1 LNNIYTFDDIENALV
16 TLFSMTTADGWGEI
30 ALSNMSS
37 VGIDYE
43 QSDHIIKPAWLAFY
57 MVFMLLGCFFFINL
71 FVGVVVS
78 TFNSEHDKLGGN
90 NLLTDK

>member
-1 LNNIYTFDDIENALV
+1 
-16 TLFSMTTADGWGEI
+16 
-30 ALSNMSS
+30 
-37 VGIDYE
+37 
-43 QSDHIIKPAWLAFY
+43 
-57 MVFMLLGCFFFINL
+57 MLLGCFFFINL